1 VLLNNRKDI
10 NESYLLELAKSFNL
24 DLIKFKKDMESED
37 TKNLIDDN
45 IKLARDLN
53 IRGTPTFI
61 IDKKIYPGAYSIEKL
76 EEILNKI

>member
-1 VLLNNRKDI
+1 
-10 NESYLLELAKSFNL
+10 
-24 DLIKFKKDMESED
+24 MESDE

-61 IDKKIYPGAYSIEKL
+61 IDKIIYPGAYSIEKL